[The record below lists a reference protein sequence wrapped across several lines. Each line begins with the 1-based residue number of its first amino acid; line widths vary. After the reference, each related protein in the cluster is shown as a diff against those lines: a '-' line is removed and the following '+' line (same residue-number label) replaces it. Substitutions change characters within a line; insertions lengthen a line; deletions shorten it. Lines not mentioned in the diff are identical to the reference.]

1 MTYGRCVTQIQN
13 TEFCG
18 WVFVINYSTKHNSKE
33 IKTPRL
39 ILVRKRVSEKV
50 NMIDVNRIFN
60 YSLSNVEK
68 SLLQSISCQ
77 YLIWIE

>member
-18 WVFVINYSTKHNSKE
+18 WVFVSNYSTKYNSKE
-33 IKTPRL
+33 VKTPRL

-50 NMIDVNRIFN
+50 NMIDVNRVFKSIILCQMLRKV
-60 YSLSNVEK
+60 YSNL
-68 SLLQSISCQ
+68 
-77 YLIWIE
+77 

>member
-1 MTYGRCVTQIQN
+1 MTYGRRVTQIQN

-18 WVFVINYSTKHNSKE
+18 WVFVSNYSTKHNSKE

-50 NMIDVNRIFN
+50 NMIDVNRVFKSIILCQMLRKV
-60 YSLSNVEK
+60 YSNL
-68 SLLQSISCQ
+68 
-77 YLIWIE
+77 

>member
-1 MTYGRCVTQIQN
+1 MTYGRCVTQVQN

-18 WVFVINYSTKHNSKE
+18 WVFVSNYSTKHNSKE

-50 NMIDVNRIFN
+50 NMIDVNRVFKSIILCQMLRKV
-60 YSLSNVEK
+60 YSNL
-68 SLLQSISCQ
+68 
-77 YLIWIE
+77 